1 MLCVNCGEPFLLLFM
16 GRYLRKLYENDTE
29 TVRTLYEKCTDT
41 ERKLYE
47 YMWSPPKLPRKMRP
61 RNMFGI
67 FLLKNDQTSLKI
79 WPGRHVQ
86 NLGVALFL
94 EKNAGGSLPWSTW
107 VFCPVKTRMACM
119 AWLLGGNH
127 TFPKHGFGTDWAP
140 YGSKWSFDRL
150 PEQEIS
156 RRIS

>member
-1 MLCVNCGEPFLLLFM
+1 MI
-16 GRYLRKLYENDTE
+16 RKLYEKCVK
-29 TVRTLYEKCTDT
+29 TVG
-41 ERKLYE
+41 KLYE

-61 RNMFGI
+61 RNILVI
-67 FLLKNDQTSLKI
+67 FLSKNDHTSLKI

-86 NLGVALFL
+86 NLGVAFFL
-94 EKNAGGSLPWSTW
+94 EKNRRRQPTPEHMGFLSGKIQDGLHG
-107 VFCPVKTRMACM
+107 MASWQGPIL
-119 AWLLGGNH
+119 A
-127 TFPKHGFGTDWAP
+127 KHGFGTDWAP